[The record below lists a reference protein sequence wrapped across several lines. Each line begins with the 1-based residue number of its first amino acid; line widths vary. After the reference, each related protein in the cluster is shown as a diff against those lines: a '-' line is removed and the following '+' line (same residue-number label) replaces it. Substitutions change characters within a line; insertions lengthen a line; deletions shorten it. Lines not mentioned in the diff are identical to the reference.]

1 MGNKICDMGL
11 LSLLRF
17 LASIIV
23 VLFHCR
29 TRSPFLGEALRIFS
43 AGPQMVTFFFV
54 LSGFSLM
61 LAYYGKK
68 EFSYKEYW
76 TNRAVKIVPVY
87 LVGIVLALI
96 VNPFV
101 DKPFSF
107 TGLLL
112 HLTFTHAL
120 VPPHPLSINGP
131 AWFMSVVVVFYAIFP
146 LILSVIKKWS
156 PKPALLFA
164 SVLLLW
170 FVTQAFLSHLL
181 DSGFYKGFP
190 SVSHDLIYYFP
201 LVHLGSF
208 LIGVSAAYGV
218 IVSERWRLSGTSA
231 ALLFF
236 ISLATV
242 TLVIENQAGLTALL
256 HHGVPFG
263 SSFYAPFFLLVILS
277 CSMLQGRFKQIL
289 SMPIFGVLGEISFA
303 VYMIQIPVR
312 GINSFLVDGFPLSYD
327 VRMLIFLVVLISLGS
342 LLTFKVE
349 RPIRNYVKK
358 NRAVLLSKQPG

>member
-17 LASIIV
+17 LASLIV

-29 TRSPFLGEALRIFS
+29 TRSPFLGEAPRIFS

-61 LAYYGKK
+61 LAYYGRK
-68 EFSYKEYW
+68 EFSHKEYW

-87 LVGIVLALI
+87 LVGIVMALI

-107 TGLLL
+107 ISLLL

-146 LILSVIKKWS
+146 LILSAIKKWA
-156 PKPALLFA
+156 PRPVFLFA

-170 FVTQAFLSHLL
+170 FATQAVLSHLL

-208 LIGVSAAYGV
+208 LMGVSAAYGV
-218 IVSERWRLSGTSA
+218 IVSERWRLSGSVSA
-231 ALLFF
+231 FLFVL
-236 ISLATV
+236 SLVTV
-242 TLVIENQAGLTALL
+242 ALVIENQAGLTAII

-263 SSFYAPFFLLVILS
+263 SSFYAPFFLLIILS
-277 CSMLQGRFKQIL
+277 CSMLQGRFKQFL

-312 GINSFLVDGFPLSYD
+312 CITSFVVDGYPLSYD
-327 VRMLIFLVVLISLGS
+327 VRMLIFLVVLISLGA
-342 LLTFKVE
+342 LLTYRVE
-349 RPIRNYVKK
+349 RPIRDYVKK
-358 NRAVLLSKQPG
+358 SRAVSITKQPG